1 MLSET
6 ATVKA
11 MWLLANY
18 NDLDYIKNK
27 MQENISNEITYITPI
42 VEDAIS

>member
-11 MWLLANY
+11 MWLLANS
-18 NDLDYIKNK
+18 NNLEYIKNK
-27 MQENISNEITYITPI
+27 MQENISNEITSITPI
-42 VEDAIS
+42 VDDVIS